1 MKKILKKA
9 RKEKAEYSCDF
20 TGKKFDKFDPEVQ
33 IKFSFSYGSRF
44 DGEEIEFHL
53 SDTESVKVL
62 DFIKERLSKQKHK
75 ELKSEKVSPLGYQS
89 HLISY
94 LNQ

>member
-9 RKEKAEYSCDF
+9 KKEKAEYSCDF

-33 IKFSFSYGSRF
+33 IKFSFNYGSRF

-53 SDTESVKVL
+53 SDNESVKVL
-62 DFIKERLSKQKHK
+62 DFIKEHLSKQKRK
-75 ELKSEKVSPLGYQS
+75 ELKSEDVSPLGHQS